1 MSKKENQRYT
11 PEFRL
16 EALKLVSEQGMSVAQ
31 AAQRLNMS
39 VGTLASWNTQAR
51 KINLPQSPEALNVT
65 ELTAEL
71 KQLRKELAETKMER
85 DILKKATAYF
95 ARESLPS
102 TRS

>member
-11 PEFRL
+11 PEFRI

-51 KINLPQSPEALNVT
+51 KTSPAQSPEALNVNRT
-65 ELTAEL
+65 GF
-71 KQLRKELAETKMER
+71 RGG
-85 DILKKATAYF
+85 
-95 ARESLPS
+95 SNS
-102 TRS
+102 